1 MAMDASTS
9 ESLPPPPGVVGSLR
23 AGFDAIASH
32 FLVILLPLALDL
44 WLWLGPHLSLEKLFK
59 PILSDFSRIA
69 SAGGVSEADID
80 NALKIY
86 STLFHEF
93 NLFSMLRTFPIGI
106 FSLMTGRMPLE
117 TPIGAP
123 VIWQVN
129 TTSSMLA
136 TLLGLTLA
144 GWLGG
149 GLFFH
154 WVSAIVIPAQ
164 DDRIRS
170 IQAVLQTTFF
180 SLVWMVVSFFLGVP
194 VILGIYLL
202 FALSSSLAQGVLLF
216 VGFLSMWLLVP
227 LFFSPHGIFIKKQ
240 NALVSIVNGLRMA
253 RFTLPAS
260 GMFVLSTFLLGVGL
274 NFLWSVPPE
283 DSWMMLVGIFG
294 HAFVTTALLAAS
306 FIYYRDMNAWLEIAL
321 DRFKTNA
328 TTRHA

>member
-1 MAMDASTS
+1 M
-9 ESLPPPPGVVGSLR
+9 
-23 AGFDAIASH
+23 
-32 FLVILLPLALDL
+32 VILLPLALDL
-44 WLWLGPHLSLEKLFK
+44 WLWLGPHLSLEKFFI
-59 PILSDFSRIA
+59 PILADFSRIA
-69 SAGGVSEADID
+69 GVGGVPVTDID

-86 STLFHEF
+86 GTLFHEF

-117 TPIGAP
+117 NPFGGA
-123 VIWQVN
+123 VVWQVS
-129 TTSSMLA
+129 TAASLLA
-136 TLLGLTLA
+136 NLLGLTLA

-149 GLFFH
+149 GLFFY
-154 WVSAIVIPAQ
+154 WVSVIVIPSQ

-170 IQAVLQTTFF
+170 VQAVLQTAFF
-180 SLVWMVVSFFLGVP
+180 SLVWIIISFLLGMP
-194 VILGIYLL
+194 VMLVIYLL

-216 VGFLSMWLLVP
+216 LGFLSMWLLVP

-240 NALVSIVNGLRMA
+240 NALVSIVNSVRMA
-253 RFTLPAS
+253 RFTLPTS
-260 GMFVLSTFLLGVGL
+260 SMFVLSTFLLGIGL

-306 FIYYRDMNAWLEIAL
+306 FIYYRDMTAWIEIAL

-328 TTRHA
+328 TTRGA